1 MKAAAIYKQVP
12 LGGIMAAG
20 RAGRVKK
27 KIKVVAYIFI
37 E

>member
-1 MKAAAIYKQVP
+1 MKAAAIYKRAP
-12 LGGIMAAG
+12 PGGIMAAG
-20 RAGRVKK
+20 GAGRVKK